1 MALASEILARAFEES
16 NSCFPSLDNEEL
28 VRNFLEA
35 DKELGVLKLLRGLNT
50 ADQEVSS
57 KKNVILMF
65 SEKDE
70 LQVKSYRDASEALRS
85 LFELERDNPGKDIVL
100 VRAASATDVR
110 IAFRNYFSDAGEFIR
125 LVDEGCQSLAN
136 CFIEA
141 DPTPFLNLEH

>member
-1 MALASEILARAFEES
+1 
-16 NSCFPSLDNEEL
+16 
-28 VRNFLEA
+28 
-35 DKELGVLKLLRGLNT
+35 
-50 ADQEVSS
+50 
-57 KKNVILMF
+57 
-65 SEKDE
+65 
-70 LQVKSYRDASEALRS
+70 
-85 LFELERDNPGKDIVL
+85 LERDNPGKDIVL